1 MDGGE
6 LAWHSLRR
14 FCIYRRGNRWLG
26 MDWLEPGAAFLLPSA
41 VVAKWGGTR
50 AALPE
55 AILTRFIRPVISTA
69 PIVIRQR
76 CRHPGD
82 DHFWQYPCGT
92 ERQADE
98 NHQKIA
104 LGANLDRGGET
115 IHTYLGL
122 PWATYIDRKRFPEE
136 ILQWLRPRITGWRRL
151 AWEQGYRLAVHT
163 VCQQIYWRRL
173 IDRFRELGVTDLHLS
188 HCERAVREA
197 RTSGSL
203 RIHSWPLIA
212 VNVEDH
218 TRGEGLEPGRLVAC
232 RRYLASFI
240 GAYLPHY
247 RSDARLRLLDA
258 ARRDG
263 GDDVI
268 VEVSDEWHFE
278 KTVYQEQVGNIPLT
292 LRDRESQA
300 AATRRYNEVLS
311 DSVFSL
317 CPEGAGPNTLRL
329 WESLAVGAIPVILA
343 EQWEPPACLR
353 RSGAAA
359 ECCLF
364 FKASEIGRLFTE
376 LRAINRERIRS
387 MSAAGPRVYAEA
399 RELRAFAVNDTGVC
413 GGRNIQ

>member
-1 MDGGE
+1 VDRGE

-14 FCIYRRGNRWLG
+14 FCVYRRANRWLG

-41 VVAKWGGTR
+41 VVARWVGTR
-50 AALPE
+50 EALPE
-55 AILTRFIRPVISTA
+55 ALLTRFIRPVISTA

-104 LGANLDRGGET
+104 VGANLDLGGGT

-122 PWATYIDRKRFPEE
+122 PWATYIDRKRFPPET
-136 ILQWLRPRITGWRRL
+136 LQWLRPRITGWRRL

-163 VCQQIYWRRL
+163 VCQQIYWQRL

-188 HCERAVREA
+188 HCERPVREA
-197 RTSGSL
+197 RTAASL

-212 VNVEDH
+212 VNVEDI
-218 TRGEGLEPGRLVAC
+218 TRGEGLELGRPVAR

-247 RSDARLRLLDA
+247 RSDARLRLMDA

-292 LRDRESQA
+292 FRDRQSQA
-300 AATRRYNEVLS
+300 AATRRYNEILS

-353 RSGAAA
+353 HG
-359 ECCLF
+359 
-364 FKASEIGRLFTE
+364 GT
-376 LRAINRERIRS
+376 
-387 MSAAGPRVYAEA
+387 AAGS
-399 RELRAFAVNDTGVC
+399 
-413 GGRNIQ
+413 